1 MPLPIVAVIED
12 DVEILDMIAG
22 CLVDAGY
29 RTLPYHQGAGAY
41 EFIEQEHPD
50 AVILDIR
57 MEHPRAG
64 MAVLQRLRRDEATAG
79 MPVIVCTAD
88 HRFVADRRRMLDEY
102 RCTVVTKPFRIE
114 QLLAACGDLAL
125 PAARQAM
132 AIRPVIGLVA
142 ANEHGITSHTEQLER
157 KGYRVVACRW
167 GNGVYDFAV
176 REQPDL
182 LIVDTGATLQGI
194 RAHLVRRLA
203 RDPLTCH
210 IPLLVDPPKDRD
222 FYRRV
227 EEIVVLAP
235 QTRGTARPPFRTLH

>member
-1 MPLPIVAVIED
+1 MTSPVVAVIED
-12 DVEILDMIAG
+12 DVEILNMIAD
-22 CLVDAGY
+22 CLANAGY
-29 RTLPYHQGAGAY
+29 RALPYHQGAGAY
-41 EFIEQEHPD
+41 EFIEHEHPD

-64 MAVLQRLRRDEATAG
+64 MAVLQRLRRDEATAE

-88 HRFVADRRRMLDEY
+88 QRFVADWRRMLDEY
-102 RCTVVTKPFRIE
+102 RCAVITKPFRIE

-125 PAARQAM
+125 LAAPQAV
-132 AIRPVIGLVA
+132 AIRSVIGLVA
-142 ANEHGITSHTEQLER
+142 AADHGITRHTEQLER

-194 RAHLVRRLA
+194 RARLVRRLA

-210 IPLLVDPPKDRD
+210 IPLLVDPPNDRD

-227 EEIVVLAP
+227 EEIVGPAP
-235 QTRGTARPPFRTLH
+235 QTRGTARPPSRTLQ